1 MAMRFRQ
8 VIGSLKHGRGSLIRR
23 ISLIG
28 SCILLIYLVITS
40 STQAASIAV
49 SSKGRSSQIS
59 TAGSVGRDAKDSSP
73 FRWIENR
80 RRKALRKAATAE
92 GLLASFWRF
101 FSVNA
106 NGIEDSEQ
114 QLLVN
119 WENAPLADKCRYMI
133 DATYT
138 MDKGWSNHMIVDFYA
153 NEEVDDLLASLLG
166 ERLRLFDYCFIAGGL
181 SMRKVFEI
189 ESLIDPD
196 NKSNSS
202 PEDFVKRVFPF
213 LRQAGDQTSDPM
225 WPEVIDLTSGEKE
238 PVPELPDEF
247 SRDFWLNWQT
257 IAKDKGIVVTLN
269 EASKNLF
276 YKQLKVLEHNG
287 NRLPIQIITS
297 GNEFSADFRKEL
309 QETVEISSQQVYLI
323 NCSPLLDASFAKKNI
338 VNVINK
344 WLAVIF
350 NTFEE
355 AVLLDVD
362 AVPFVPIERFL
373 QDKSYKESGI
383 LMYKDRFMPEERTFQ
398 YCVDMLKDVEPSW
411 QEKNLIKSKI
421 KYRSDFTDFDESEEA
436 AVFQRFSH
444 DLLLHH
450 VDSGLVVINKVRNLN
465 GLLFS
470 FMLNL
475 DAKMKRCVYGDKEMF
490 WLGQLY
496 AGQNYSI
503 YPVDGAIIGPVRES
517 VEKDSAIYQICA
529 SQIAHSDESQD
540 LLWTNGGLKTCKR
553 NHGAEL
559 DFENDPKYFKER
571 YGDLATLQNIY
582 NAPLNLE
589 GMIIPKTQE
598 RWIQLEECSGY
609 IYCATAMEE
618 KPVSNSQQSVS
629 GHISIFD
636 EPTLKKYN
644 SVLSIWNES

>member
-1 MAMRFRQ
+1 MRFRQ
-8 VIGSLKHGRGSLIRR
+8 VIGSLKHGRGPLIRR

-40 STQAASIAV
+40 STEATSITV
-49 SSKGRSSQIS
+49 SSKSKSF
-59 TAGSVGRDAKDSSP
+59 AESVGRSAKNSSP
-73 FRWIENR
+73 LRWIEDR
-80 RRKALRKAATAE
+80 RRKALRKAATSN
-92 GLLASFWRF
+92 GLFASLWRL
-101 FSVNA
+101 NA
-106 NGIEDSEQ
+106 NEIDDNEL

-119 WENAPLADKCRYMI
+119 WEDAPLAEKCRYMI
-133 DATYT
+133 DATYAVNK
-138 MDKGWSNHMIVDFYA
+138 DWSNSRIVDFYA
-153 NEEVDDLLASLLG
+153 NDEVDDLLVSLLG
-166 ERLRLFDYCFIAGGL
+166 ERLRLFDYCFITGGL

-189 ESLIDPD
+189 KSLIDPH
-196 NKSNSS
+196 NESNSS
-202 PEDFVKRVFPF
+202 PEDYLKRNFPF
-213 LRQAGDQTSDPM
+213 LRQADDQTNGPM
-225 WPEVIDLTSGEKE
+225 WPEIINLTSGEKE
-238 PVPELPDEF
+238 PVPELPGEF
-247 SRDFWLNWQT
+247 NRDFWLNWQA
-257 IAKDKGIVVTLN
+257 IAKDKGIVITLN
-269 EASKNLF
+269 EASKHLF

-297 GNEFSADFRKEL
+297 GNEFSADFRTEL
-309 QETVEISSQQVYLI
+309 QEIVENSNQQVYLV
-323 NCSPLLDASFAKKNI
+323 NCSPLLDVTFTKKNI

-362 AVPFVPIERFL
+362 AVPFVPIEHFL
-373 QDKSYKESGI
+373 LDESYKESGI

-398 YCVDMLKDVEPSW
+398 YCIDMLKGVEPSW

-421 KYRSDFTDFDESEEA
+421 KYHSGLIDVDKSEEA
-436 AVFQRFSH
+436 AVFQRFSQE
-444 DLLLHH
+444 LLLHH
-450 VDSGLVVINKVRNLN
+450 VDSGLVVINKVKNLN

-503 YPVDGAIIGPVRES
+503 YPMDGAIIGPVRES
-517 VEKDSAIYQICA
+517 IEKDSAVYQICA
-529 SQIAHSDESQD
+529 SQIAHCDDSQD

-582 NAPLNLE
+582 NAPLNVE

-598 RWIQLEECSGY
+598 RWLQLEECSGY
-609 IYCATAMEE
+609 IYCATAIE
-618 KPVSNSQQSVS
+618 KNPISDSQKSVS

-636 EPTLKKYN
+636 EYTVKRYN
-644 SVLSIWNES
+644 SVVSIWNES